1 MLIQARCSPGEAAG
15 GLHPSQ
21 RTLWNAVRRRD
32 KQSRRS
38 HRSALE
44 WLRGRIYQAA
54 RCPHARVLRSP
65 RGHVRGDS
73 KGEKTQEVEPRME
86 DQAHRGDESRV
97 ERSVRSGFLIF
108 SLLNGVPAFAG
119 TTARNGVPAFAGT
132 TAHFLVV

>member
-86 DQAHRGDESRV
+86 DQADRGNESGV
-97 ERSVRSGFLIF
+97 ERPFCAGFL
-108 SLLNGVPAFAG
+108 
-119 TTARNGVPAFAGT
+119 TAKTGSPPSRGRRKTMGSPPSRGRRIKASW
-132 TAHFLVV
+132 L